1 MIALELHAELVSA
14 SYFARQSRT
23 LELQSPLLKR
33 VQGVVI

>member
-1 MIALELHAELVSA
+1 MALDLPAELVTA
-14 SYFARQSRT
+14 SYFARQSRI